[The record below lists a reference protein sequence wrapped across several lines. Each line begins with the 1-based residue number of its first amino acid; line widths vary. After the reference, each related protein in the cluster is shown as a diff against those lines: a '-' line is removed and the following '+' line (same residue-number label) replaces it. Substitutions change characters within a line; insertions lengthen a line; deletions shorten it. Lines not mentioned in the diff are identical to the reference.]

1 MEEKN
6 EKRKGRE
13 EKRRGKEGGKEMER
27 EGPAPEIF
35 WPRSATDG
43 VASTD
48 GTGRFA
54 CETGLESQNCADY
67 LPTAREQSVT
77 DRLRSANKLPRILA
91 KTNRS
96 RTLLF
101 AIL

>member
-1 MEEKN
+1 MK
-6 EKRKGRE
+6 
-13 EKRRGKEGGKEMER
+13 R

-77 DRLRSANKLPRILA
+77 DRVRSANKLPRILA